1 MKITVFLPLLLL
13 VCSVSTDQTTP
24 EADKEIHAKQIAL
37 QQPCPQDVHA
47 VLREL
52 TASVAQQKVEMMFL
66 QKENQEQA
74 AKLKELEK
82 QETELEKQE
91 TELQRQKT
99 EMEKQKTAIN
109 NLKEQFQ
116 VKQVAFSASLVAH
129 GEVTLGPY
137 STFTTLVFK
146 HVVTN
151 IGKAYNPN
159 TGVFTAPVKGAYHFE
174 WYIGVHGSI
183 AGAVLVKNTDHIFLA
198 YEHQTNGFGTS
209 SEGVTLLLE
218 AEDVVFL
225 RLWPNT
231 KVFDNGNHHTTFSG
245 HLLFTV

>member
-1 MKITVFLPLLLL
+1 MKITVFLLLLL
-13 VCSVSTDQTTP
+13 VCSDSTAQTTL
-24 EADKEIHAKQIAL
+24 EADKEI
-37 QQPCPQDVHA
+37 QQPLPQDIRD
-47 VLREL
+47 LLKEL
-52 TASVAQQKVEMMFL
+52 AASVAQQKVEITFL
-66 QKENQEQA
+66 KIENQEQA
-74 AKLKELEK
+74 AKLKELVK
-82 QETELEKQE
+82 QETELEKQR
-91 TELQRQKT
+91 TE
-99 EMEKQKTAIN
+99 IN
-109 NLKEQFQ
+109 NLKQQFQ

-129 GEVTLGPY
+129 GEVTLGPFN
-137 STFTTLVFK
+137 TQTTLVFK

-151 IGKAYNPN
+151 IGNAYDAN

-183 AGAVLVKNTDHIFLA
+183 AGAALVKNTDHIFLA

-231 KVFDNGNHHTTFSG
+231 KVFDNLYHHTTFSG

>member
-1 MKITVFLPLLLL
+1 
-13 VCSVSTDQTTP
+13 
-24 EADKEIHAKQIAL
+24 
-37 QQPCPQDVHA
+37 
-47 VLREL
+47 
-52 TASVAQQKVEMMFL
+52 MMQSYLCFFS
-66 QKENQEQA
+66 EQA
-74 AKLKELEK
+74 AKLKELVK
-82 QETELEKQE
+82 QETELEKQR
-91 TELQRQKT
+91 TE
-99 EMEKQKTAIN
+99 IN
-109 NLKEQFQ
+109 NLKQQFQ

-129 GEVTLGPY
+129 GEVTLGPFN
-137 STFTTLVFK
+137 TQTTLVFK

-151 IGKAYNPN
+151 IGNAYDAN

-183 AGAVLVKNTDHIFLA
+183 AGAALVKNTDHIFLA

-231 KVFDNGNHHTTFSG
+231 KVFDNLYHHTTFSG